1 MPKNRP
7 HSSVTRIDAAG
18 LADANSQ
25 WQGPV
30 SIWIERPA
38 DAASDLDG
46 QGESRLL
53 RIGSPGDHDAP
64 KADRV
69 IERTGAVLLPGFVNA
84 HSHLD
89 LTAIGPQPHDQAG
102 GFVPWVNMV
111 RTRRPTDPEQIRA
124 AIRLGV
130 EKSLAG
136 GVVAVGDIL
145 GAALGKPTLAG
156 LAELAASPLSGVGF
170 VEIFGIGARADAAID
185 ALETIARELAE
196 WPTESRI
203 RPGIQPHA
211 PNTVSLPVYEAAVKI
226 AARDGLPISTHLAET
241 PEEREFIA
249 QAAGP
254 QRAML
259 ECMGIWDDCEC
270 AHIGK
275 GAHPVAHLA
284 GVLEQRPMLA
294 AHVNDATDEAIDI
307 LANARASVAY
317 CPRASAYFGAPEKL
331 GPHRFQEML
340 AAGVNVC
347 LGTDSII
354 NLDTPGRISPLD
366 DARLL
371 ARTTDA
377 PARTLLAMLT
387 TRGAFALGLEPS
399 RYTFVSGST
408 IAGIVAVEVG
418 ASPDNPARAVL
429 AEQTPPEILLC

>member
-1 MPKNRP
+1 L
-7 HSSVTRIDAAG
+7 VIRIDAAG

-25 WQGPV
+25 HPGPISV
-30 SIWIERPA
+30 WIKRPA

-46 QGESRLL
+46 LGSSKLL
-53 RIGSPGDHDAP
+53 KVGHPADPDAP

-69 IERTGAVLLPGFVNA
+69 IERTSAVLLPGFVNA
-84 HSHLD
+84 HCHLD
-89 LTAIGPQPHDQAG
+89 LTDIGPQPHEQDG
-102 GFVPWVNMV
+102 GFVPWVGMV
-111 RTRRPTDPEQIRA
+111 RTRRPTNPDEIRA

-170 VEIFGIGARADAAID
+170 VEFFGIGARADAAID
-185 ALETIARELAE
+185 ALENMARELAD
-196 WPTESRI
+196 WPPGARI

-226 AARDGLPISTHLAET
+226 AVRDGLPISTHLAET

-254 QRAML
+254 QQEML
-259 ECMGIWDDCEC
+259 ERMGIWDDCEC

-284 GVLEQRPMLA
+284 RVLETKPMLV
-294 AHVNDATDEAIDI
+294 AHVNDATDEAIAV
-307 LANARASVAY
+307 LARTRASVAY
-317 CPRASAYFGAPEKL
+317 CPRASAYFGAPENL

-354 NLDTPGRISPLD
+354 NLDTPDRISPLD

-371 ARTTDA
+371 ARTTDT

-387 TRGAFALGLEPS
+387 THGAFALGREPS

-418 ASPDNPARAVL
+418 GCSEDPARAVL
-429 AEQTPPEILLC
+429 DEQTPPEILLC